1 MRQAVRACVRVLAL
15 GLFLISFA
23 SAARAETPIP
33 ATPTSWVTDTAG
45 LLSPQTVQTQ
55 NARLRAYEKAT
66 GHQILVYVAP
76 TTGGDPIDD
85 WAVRAFQAWE
95 VGRKGL
101 DDGLV
106 LFIFTQDRAL
116 RIEVGYG
123 LEDKVP
129 DIAASR
135 IIRNTIAPA
144 LAAGQADSGVTAG
157 IDQILQLTGGTASA
171 GSSQGGDQESDHAA
185 PLSEFEVILIG
196 LGLLVFLIIA
206 IRSPW
211 FALSL
216 LVNIFSSRGGGG
228 YSGGGFSGGG
238 GGFSGGGGRSGG
250 GGASG
255 TW

>member
-1 MRQAVRACVRVLAL
+1 MQRAVRACVRAVALAL
-15 GLFLISFA
+15 FVLSFA

-33 ATPTSWVTDTAG
+33 PAPTAWVTDSAG
-45 LLSPQTVQTQ
+45 LLSAQTVQTQ
-55 NARLRAYEKAT
+55 NTRLRDYERAT
-66 GHQILVYVAP
+66 GHQILVYIAP

-85 WAVRAFQAWE
+85 WAARAFQAWE

-129 DIAASR
+129 DVLASR

-144 LAAGQADSGVTAG
+144 LAAGQPDRGVTAG
-157 IDQILQLTGGTASA
+157 IDQILQLTGGSASA
-171 GSSQGGDQESDHAA
+171 GSSQVGDQQTDHAA

-211 FALSL
+211 FAISL

-228 YSGGGFSGGG
+228 YSGGGFSSGG